1 VSYPNVIGADPRP
14 PFFCTPV
21 PEDLQPPAPRR
32 EVAVRAMAR
41 TLAGMQKEAVVA
53 SMGQGPAWRLVS
65 DEGPALD
72 GHQEA
77 PVPLAFL
84 TAGLVASWTEEMV
97 LLAGQRGVDVSGLC
111 VQLDNLYTTEGSALR
126 GTMLAGA
133 LPPTLAV
140 GTAGGTAPER
150 LRTLCADAVN
160 ASPVNG
166 LVRGVHTSLFTLTVN
181 GDEVPTDKAGGLQR
195 LPEPDADLFDRLVV
209 AGPQEAGQLILRLP
223 YTGPTDPAG
232 DAPSSGLRED
242 RPKRTL
248 NVRGICTLRP
258 DGMKVIDVRNAHRN
272 DSPVWR
278 FLSQERSGDAGTPTA
293 PDAVT
298 LVSAGIAFCFMT
310 QLGRYAR
317 VAKQSLADYRVVQ
330 DLHFSGPGS
339 RTGRPGEADAAES
352 HVYLRTE
359 EDEEAARTLVRM
371 GRQTCYLHALCETDL
386 RPRLRVGAQ
395 VA

>member
-14 PFFCTPV
+14 SFFCTPI
-21 PEDLQPPAPRR
+21 PEELQPPSPRR
-32 EVAVRAMAR
+32 DMAVRAMAR

-53 SMGQGPAWRLVS
+53 STGRGRAWRLVS

-111 VQLDNLYTTEGSALR
+111 VQLDNFYTTEGSALR
-126 GTMLAGA
+126 GTMVAGSLA
-133 LPPTLAV
+133 PILAV
-140 GTAGGTAPER
+140 ETESGTAPEQ

-181 GDEVPTDKAGGLQR
+181 GDEVPTGKASGLQR
-195 LPEPDADLFDRLVV
+195 LPEPDAGLFERLVV
-209 AGPQEAGQLILRLP
+209 EGPQEADQLISRLP
-223 YTGPTDPAG
+223 YTGPKDPAG
-232 DAPSSGLRED
+232 DVPSSGLRED

-248 NVRGICTLRP
+248 DVRGICTLRP
-258 DGMKVIDVRNAHRN
+258 DGVKVVDVRNAHRN

-278 FLSQERSGDAGTPTA
+278 FLTRESSEQGGMPTA
-293 PDAVT
+293 PDAAT

-317 VAKQSLADYRVVQ
+317 VAKQSVADYRVVQ

-339 RTGRPGEADAAES
+339 RTGRPGEADAVES
-352 HVYLRTE
+352 YVYLRTD
-359 EDEEAARTLVRM
+359 EDAEAARTLVRM